1 MKRFELGMSIDY
13 CSTWGVVEAIREIF
27 QNALD
32 AQTANPDNE
41 MYFKYDQDKE
51 TLFIGNKKG
60 ILGTNT
66 LLLGTTSKAGNN
78 NFIGKFGEGYKVAT
92 VVLLRLG
99 KKVTVYNGNANEIW
113 TAHTINSRRYNAKV
127 AVFDIENTQSVADK
141 VKELLNLG
149 ISGNSSKKKTYNL
162 VFSVSGITADEYK
175 EIVCSNLYLQEFTEL
190 DNLIYGD
197 EKALKTW
204 HVKSTYDGDK
214 VCRILTDES
223 QSGRLYVGGLYVTT
237 SKRAKFGYDFSPNM
251 VTLDRDRGFIDNMDL
266 QWLCSKALLMSNNSK
281 LIEDAKDSWDGEY
294 IRVFASNRMDEKNVC
309 EAIQPSCDKEC
320 DAFYEEYGD
329 DAVAVTDTNEFNSLK
344 KKGVNAVMTTER
356 QYFYVTNS
364 SSYKAPEEEYNEED
378 DAAEQLFDWYE
389 RLGIY
394 LEKQGLT
401 EGVTG
406 NPGIYE
412 EGEDIIEK
420 VMDLLKDL
428 KNNK

>member
-13 CSTWGVVEAIREIF
+13 CSTWGVVEAVREIF

-32 AQTANPDNE
+32 AQTANPENE
-41 MYFKYDQDKE
+41 MYFKYDQDKG

-60 ILGTNT
+60 VLGTNT

-141 VKELLNLG
+141 VKELLNL
-149 ISGNSSKKKTYNL
+149 SKKKTYNL

-175 EIVCSNLYLQEFTEL
+175 EIVYSNLYLQEFQEIH
-190 DNLIYGD
+190 DN
-197 EKALKTW
+197 EKKTCY
-204 HVKSTYDGDK
+204 VKSTYDGDK

-281 LIEDAKDSWDGEY
+281 LIEEAKDSWDGEY
-294 IRVFASNRMDEKNVC
+294 IRVFASHRMDKKNVC
-309 EAIQPSCDKEC
+309 EAIKPSCDKEC

>member
-175 EIVCSNLYLQEFTEL
+175 EIVYSNLYLQEFQEIP
-190 DNLIYGD
+190 DN
-197 EKALKTW
+197 EKKTRY
-204 HVKSTYDGDK
+204 VKSIYDGDK

-281 LIEDAKDSWDGEY
+281 LIEEAKDSWDGEY
-294 IRVFASNRMDEKNVC
+294 IRVFASHRMDEKNVC

-320 DAFYEEYGD
+320 NAFYEEYGD

-364 SSYKAPEEEYNEED
+364 SSYKAPEEEYDEEED
-378 DAAEQLFDWYE
+378 AAKQLFDWYE

-412 EGEDIIEK
+412 EGEEIIEM
-420 VMDLLKDL
+420 VMDLLK
-428 KNNK
+428 NNK

>member
-175 EIVCSNLYLQEFTEL
+175 EIVYSNLYLQEFQEIP
-190 DNLIYGD
+190 DN
-197 EKALKTW
+197 EKKTRY
-204 HVKSTYDGDK
+204 VKSIYDGDK

-281 LIEDAKDSWDGEY
+281 LIEEAKDSWDGEY

-364 SSYKAPEEEYNEED
+364 SSYKAPEEEYDEEED
-378 DAAEQLFDWYE
+378 AAKQLFDWYE

-412 EGEDIIEK
+412 EGEEIIEM
-420 VMDLLKDL
+420 VMDLLK
-428 KNNK
+428 NNK

>member
-1 MKRFELGMSIDY
+1 MKRFELGMSINY

-309 EAIQPSCDKEC
+309 EAIKPSCDKEC

-344 KKGVNAVMTTER
+344 KKGVNAVMTT
-356 QYFYVTNS
+356 
-364 SSYKAPEEEYNEED
+364 
-378 DAAEQLFDWYE
+378 
-389 RLGIY
+389 
-394 LEKQGLT
+394 
-401 EGVTG
+401 
-406 NPGIYE
+406 
-412 EGEDIIEK
+412 
-420 VMDLLKDL
+420 
-428 KNNK
+428 

>member
-175 EIVCSNLYLQEFTEL
+175 EIVYSNLYLQEFQEIP
-190 DNLIYGD
+190 DN
-197 EKALKTW
+197 EKKTRY
-204 HVKSTYDGDK
+204 VKSIYDGDK

-281 LIEDAKDSWDGEY
+281 LIEEAKDSWDGEY
-294 IRVFASNRMDEKNVC
+294 IRVFASNRMDEKNIC

-364 SSYKAPEEEYNEED
+364 SSYKAPEEEYDEEED
-378 DAAEQLFDWYE
+378 AAKQLFDWYE

-412 EGEDIIEK
+412 EGEEIIEM
-420 VMDLLKDL
+420 VMDLLK
-428 KNNK
+428 NNK

>member
-175 EIVCSNLYLQEFTEL
+175 EIVYSNLYLQEFQEIP
-190 DNLIYGD
+190 DN
-197 EKALKTW
+197 EKKTRY
-204 HVKSTYDGDK
+204 VKSIYDGDK

-281 LIEDAKDSWDGEY
+281 LIEEAKDSWDGEY
-294 IRVFASNRMDEKNVC
+294 IRVFASNRMDEKNIC

-320 DAFYEEYGD
+320 NAFYEEYGD

-364 SSYKAPEEEYNEED
+364 SSYKAPEEEYDEEED
-378 DAAEQLFDWYE
+378 AAKQLFDWYE

-412 EGEDIIEK
+412 EGEEIIEM
-420 VMDLLKDL
+420 VMDLLK
-428 KNNK
+428 NNK

>member
-294 IRVFASNRMDEKNVC
+294 IRVFASHRMDEKNVC

-320 DAFYEEYGD
+320 NAFYEEYGD

-364 SSYKAPEEEYNEED
+364 SSYKAPEEEYDEEED
-378 DAAEQLFDWYE
+378 AAKQLFDWYE

-412 EGEDIIEK
+412 EGEEIIEM
-420 VMDLLKDL
+420 VMDLLK
-428 KNNK
+428 NNK

>member
-1 MKRFELGMSIDY
+1 MKRFELGMSINY
-13 CSTWGVVEAIREIF
+13 CSTWGVVEAVREIF

-41 MYFKYDQDKE
+41 MYFGYDKDKE
-51 TLFIGNKKG
+51 TLFVGNKKG
-60 ILGTNT
+60 TLGTNT

-127 AVFDIENTQSVADK
+127 AVFDIENTQSVAEK

-149 ISGNSSKKKTYNL
+149 NSSKRKTYNL
-162 VFSVSGITADEYK
+162 VFSISGITADEYE
-175 EIVCSNLYLQEFTEL
+175 EIIRSNLYLQEMCEAK
-190 DNLIYGD
+190 GD
-197 EKALKTW
+197 EDVCSGEADKKTYY
-204 HVKSTYDGDK
+204 VKSIYDGDK
-214 VCRILTDES
+214 VCRILTDEN
-223 QSGRLYVGGLYVTT
+223 QRGRLYVGGLYVTT

-281 LIEDAKDSWDGEY
+281 MVEAAKDSWDGEY

-309 EAIQPSCDKEC
+309 EAIKPSCDKEC
-320 DAFYEEYGD
+320 NEFYEEYGD

-364 SSYKAPEEEYNEED
+364 SSYKAPEEEYSEEED
-378 DAAEQLFDWYE
+378 VAEQLFDWYE

-406 NPGIYE
+406 IPGIYE

-420 VMDLLKDL
+420 EMSLLKNF

>member
-1 MKRFELGMSIDY
+1 MKRFELGMSINY

-113 TAHTINSRRYNAKV
+113 MAHTINSRRYNAKV

-175 EIVCSNLYLQEFTEL
+175 EIVYSNLYLQEFQEIP
-190 DNLIYGD
+190 DN
-197 EKALKTW
+197 EKKTRY
-204 HVKSTYDGDK
+204 VKSIYDGDK

-281 LIEDAKDSWDGEY
+281 LIEEAKDSWDGEY
-294 IRVFASNRMDEKNVC
+294 IRVFASNRMDEKNIC

-364 SSYKAPEEEYNEED
+364 SSYKAPEEEYDEEED
-378 DAAEQLFDWYE
+378 AAKQLFDWYE

-412 EGEDIIEK
+412 EGEEIIEM
-420 VMDLLKDL
+420 VMDLLK
-428 KNNK
+428 NNK

>member
-175 EIVCSNLYLQEFTEL
+175 EIVYSNLYLQEFQEIP
-190 DNLIYGD
+190 DN
-197 EKALKTW
+197 EKKTRY
-204 HVKSTYDGDK
+204 VKSIYDGDK

-294 IRVFASNRMDEKNVC
+294 IRVFASHRMDEKNVC

-320 DAFYEEYGD
+320 NAFYEEYGD

-364 SSYKAPEEEYNEED
+364 SSYKAPEEEYDEEED
-378 DAAEQLFDWYE
+378 AAKQLFDWYE

-412 EGEDIIEK
+412 EGEEIIEM
-420 VMDLLKDL
+420 VMDLLK
-428 KNNK
+428 NNK